1 MEEVACS
8 INVVVWLKTWNLHFP
23 VFFSSFLVRPNQD
36 FLGKRLWSQLGEG
49 VGVYEALQGEGGR
62 VVMDPIQGKGFM
74 ELIQGNG
81 REII

>member
-1 MEEVACS
+1 MFYKCRSWVKNMEFTLPRV
-8 INVVVWLKTWNLHFP
+8 
-23 VFFSSFLVRPNQD
+23 FSSFLVRPNQD
-36 FLGKRLWSQLGEG
+36 FLVKRLWSQLGEG